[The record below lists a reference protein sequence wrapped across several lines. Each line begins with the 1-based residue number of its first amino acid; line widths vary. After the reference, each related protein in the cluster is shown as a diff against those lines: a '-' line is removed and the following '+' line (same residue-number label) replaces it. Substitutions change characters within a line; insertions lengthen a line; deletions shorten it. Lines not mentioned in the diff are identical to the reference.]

1 MEYGN
6 GETNQLTWKT
16 NDNRYHNA
24 DFHVN
29 EDNLNVNVAMLGR
42 LVENGDTV
50 LDIGCGEGKFGA
62 VIAHKNCDIYGI
74 DIDPTACVQARES
87 GNYKKVFVCNIE
99 QVNMEETGYRELKKA
114 KILFDK
120 IALIDILEHV
130 INPTAVIENVIPF
143 LKENGKILISVPNV
157 NNGDIFLNL
166 LRDHFNYQQSGVL
179 DNTHT
184 KYFTKRSFLEW
195 ISEINENNDFSLDC
209 EYVGSTY
216 GYTDFLEKI
225 KSEKPYVYEF
235 IQLNPYFHA
244 IQHLYALTYSSQMGE
259 GKTTN
264 LKKLLNEKSIDL
276 IAELERKLKGE
287 GYGENIELSTLPNE
301 RTILEERVA
310 SAEAGW
316 SKCAQ
321 ELKKADKFEQKMQSD
336 IEQLKTEIKRVS
348 NKNSELQER
357 MRASLEKN
365 QQDAEEIVRKN
376 IELEKL
382 QKDNQQILIGWKE
395 CAEALEKTNAEW
407 KECAEALE
415 KANTGWKECAEAL
428 GKANAGWEECAEALE
443 KLKLEKLNE

>member
-1 MEYGN
+1 M
-6 GETNQLTWKT
+6 
-16 NDNRYHNA
+16 
-24 DFHVN
+24 
-29 EDNLNVNVAMLGR
+29 
-42 LVENGDTV
+42 
-50 LDIGCGEGKFGA
+50 
-62 VIAHKNCDIYGI
+62 
-74 DIDPTACVQARES
+74 
-87 GNYKKVFVCNIE
+87 
-99 QVNMEETGYRELKKA
+99 
-114 KILFDK
+114 
-120 IALIDILEHV
+120 
-130 INPTAVIENVIPF
+130 
-143 LKENGKILISVPNV
+143 
-157 NNGDIFLNL
+157 NL

-244 IQHLYALTYSSQMGE
+244 IQHLYALTYSSQKGE

-287 GYGENIELSTLPNE
+287 GYGENLELSTLPNE

-348 NKNSELQER
+348 NKNSKLQER

-415 KANTGWKECAEAL
+415 KANAGWKECAEAL